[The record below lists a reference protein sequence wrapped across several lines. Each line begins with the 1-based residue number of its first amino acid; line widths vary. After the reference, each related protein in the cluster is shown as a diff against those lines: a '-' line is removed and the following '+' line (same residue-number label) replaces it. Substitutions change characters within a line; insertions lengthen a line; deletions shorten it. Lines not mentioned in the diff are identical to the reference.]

1 MTKDILQAIFEGYA
15 LSLDGEHGPRHWGRV
30 LVNGRRLAEDTGTDL
45 RVVEMFALFHDS
57 RRKNEEID
65 NGHGK
70 RGAKLAKTLHE
81 AGALGLTDD
90 QFDLLYNACAHHTG
104 GKVKAHPTIQTCWDA
119 DRLDLGRVWITPKPR
134 YLCTSAAKNPKMI
147 EWAEERSHR
156 NHEESVVRT
165 WLAWAGGQL

>member
-15 LSLDGEHGPRHWGRV
+15 LPLDGEHGPRHWGRV
-30 LVNGRRLAEDTGTDL
+30 LVNGTKLAEVTGADL
-45 RVVEMFALFHDS
+45 RVIGMFALFHDS
-57 RRKNEEID
+57 RRKYEGID

-70 RGAKLAKTLHE
+70 RGAKLAQTLHE
-81 AGALGLTDD
+81 AGTLGLTDD
-90 QFDLLYNACAHHTG
+90 QFDLLYDACARHTG

-119 DRLDLGRVWITPKPR
+119 DRLDLGRVGITPDPR
-134 YLCTSAAKNPKMI
+134 YLCTTAAKKRKMI

-165 WLAWAGGQL
+165 WLAWAGGQP